1 MLSDDFRRYM
11 QLQQAVGYKYDTV
24 AYTLR
29 KFVVFAEARGDA
41 FVQAERV
48 VEWAATAAS
57 PGRRRTC
64 LLTARRFAL
73 AMRAEDNRHEVPPAE
88 AFGRPPF
95 IRHLPHLYSD
105 QEIAQLIAA
114 TRKIRKPFVANMY
127 ATLFGLLAATGLRI
141 SEALA
146 LKLEDVTDD
155 GLLIR
160 QTKFRKSRLVPLHD
174 SSQQAV
180 ESYIASRRRLSTAD
194 TSLFIGDSGKTPC
207 YRAVL
212 EVFDRL
218 ANATGLRKAGRQP
231 PRIHDFR
238 HTFAVR
244 SLEQCQNDRQSVSR
258 HMIALGTSLGH
269 AGVTHTY
276 WYLHATSSLMEQIA
290 AAGESLHDGGKP

>member
-114 TRKIRKPFVANMY
+114 TRKIRGC
-127 ATLFGLLAATGLRI
+127 FG
-141 SEALA
+141 
-146 LKLEDVTDD
+146 
-155 GLLIR
+155 
-160 QTKFRKSRLVPLHD
+160 
-174 SSQQAV
+174 
-180 ESYIASRRRLSTAD
+180 
-194 TSLFIGDSGKTPC
+194 
-207 YRAVL
+207 
-212 EVFDRL
+212 
-218 ANATGLRKAGRQP
+218 
-231 PRIHDFR
+231 
-238 HTFAVR
+238 
-244 SLEQCQNDRQSVSR
+244 
-258 HMIALGTSLGH
+258 
-269 AGVTHTY
+269 
-276 WYLHATSSLMEQIA
+276 
-290 AAGESLHDGGKP
+290 